1 MPKPAAGEEFAV
13 LNHDGSGFF
22 SPTRGNINPAL
33 KSGDTVKPM
42 GGDPTPPEFKKH

>member
-13 LNHDGSGFF
+13 IAPDSTSYF
-22 SPTRGNINPAL
+22 SPTRGNVIPFL